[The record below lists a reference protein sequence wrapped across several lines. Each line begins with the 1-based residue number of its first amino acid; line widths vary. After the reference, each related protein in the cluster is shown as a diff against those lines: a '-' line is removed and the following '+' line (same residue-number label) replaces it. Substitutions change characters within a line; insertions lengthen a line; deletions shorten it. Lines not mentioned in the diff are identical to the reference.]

1 MTPCIPIDPFN
12 VFSQL
17 QEKAESLIDLQR
29 QEATSSDS
37 YNSKKKRDRFNG
49 MTEEDVLKR
58 TVPDLLCPN
67 LDIIIV
73 STLVFNTLSLF
84 HALVVLLFQFFVKFL
99 KIRILMCF

>member
-1 MTPCIPIDPFN
+1 M
-12 VFSQL
+12 
-17 QEKAESLIDLQR
+17 DLQK

-73 STLVFNTLSLF
+73 NYSEVILLSLCLTSS
-84 HALVVLLFQFFVKFL
+84 LVTVSTYVKFVS
-99 KIRILMCF
+99 

>member
-1 MTPCIPIDPFN
+1 MIMSFLGDCCSHFVEKSEAQSELQSN
-12 VFSQL
+12 V
-17 QEKAESLIDLQR
+17 K

-37 YNSKKKRDRFNG
+37 FNSKKKRDRFNG

-73 STLVFNTLSLF
+73 STRI
-84 HALVVLLFQFFVKFL
+84 HRQHPVVVQCGV
-99 KIRILMCF
+99 IL